1 MKQIVLE
8 TLESIT
14 KGKQEAR
21 RSPDFTLDIEFKE
34 EITRKVKDALIELWK
49 EKKVKFGRTINN
61 NYIKLQ

>member
-8 TLESIT
+8 ILERLT
-14 KGKQEAR
+14 NEKQEAM
-21 RSPDFTLDIEFKE
+21 RSPDFVLDKEFKD
-34 EITRKVKDALIELWK
+34 EITRIIKEVLKELWK